1 MDVIN
6 LDKIFLCIVLFA
18 EYIRGHH
25 ASDLIVSL
33 FVLVLEMDI
42 VMEEWSLCC
51 FSLALTNLFER
62 FGLDV

>member
-1 MDVIN
+1 M
-6 LDKIFLCIVLFA
+6 L
-18 EYIRGHH
+18 

-42 VMEEWSLCC
+42 VVEEWSLLC
-51 FSLALTNLFER
+51 FSLALTNLLER